1 MSSNII
7 IQRICNYCNN
17 EFTAKTTTTQYCSQI
32 CASRSYKARMRNA
45 KIEAIQTET
54 KKKLSKPI
62 EDIKGKEFLSVR
74 DVAKLIGCSRQA
86 VYNIINSKRLHAVNI
101 MEKKTIIKRSD
112 LDKFLS
118 IQPLK
123 PVHPDSVHYT
133 ISECYTLTE
142 VQKKYNISE
151 TALQNV
157 VRRNSIPKIKSG
169 IYSFVPK
176 TIIDKLLN

>member
-7 IQRICNYCNN
+7 VQRICKHCNK
-17 EFTAKTTTTQYCSQI
+17 EFTAKTTVTQYCSAV
-32 CASRSYKARMRNA
+32 CNKRAYKEKLRGE
-45 KIEAIQTET
+45 KIEASKQET
-54 KKKLSKPI
+54 KRILAKPI
-62 EDIKGKEFLSVR
+62 EDIKAKDFLSVR
-74 DVAKLIGCSRQA
+74 EVSKLIGCSRQA

-112 LDKFLS
+112 LDKFLH

-123 PVHPDSVHYT
+123 PVHPDSVNYST
-133 ISECYTLTE
+133 AECYTLTE

-151 TALQNV
+151 TALQKV
-157 VRRNSIPKIKSG
+157 VKRNNIPKIKSG

-176 TIIDKLLN
+176 TIIDKILN